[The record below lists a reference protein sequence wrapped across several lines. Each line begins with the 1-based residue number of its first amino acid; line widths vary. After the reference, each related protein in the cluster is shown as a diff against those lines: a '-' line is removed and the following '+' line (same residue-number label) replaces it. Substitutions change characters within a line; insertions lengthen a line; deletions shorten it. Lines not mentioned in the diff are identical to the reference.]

1 MGRGSS
7 IEQIGF
13 VEFPP
18 PQPETSPPEVWL
30 RFSEEGSEE
39 LRHLMVGE
47 EVQLLTWFLP
57 PEYASM
63 PDDPGE
69 ATPEWIKA
77 SVAAS
82 NRALR
87 VHRVRVIEKEPTRL
101 RVRGLEPQ
109 QGMAILEVTSVLER
123 GAGH

>member
-1 MGRGSS
+1 MGRGSNIVS
-7 IEQIGF
+7 IGF

-18 PQPETSPPEVWL
+18 PAQETPLPEVWL
-30 RFSEEGSEE
+30 QFFEEGSEG
-39 LRHLMVGE
+39 LRNLMVGE
-47 EVQLLTWFLP
+47 EVQLLTWFIP
-57 PEYASM
+57 K
-63 PDDPGE
+63 G
-69 ATPEWIKA
+69 IKA

-82 NRALR
+82 KRALR
-87 VHRVRVIEKEPTRL
+87 VHRVWVIEKEPTRL

>member
-7 IEQIGF
+7 IVSIGF

-18 PQPETSPPEVWL
+18 PAQETLLPEAWL
-30 RFSEEGSEE
+30 QFSEDGSEE

-57 PEYASM
+57 PQYASM
-63 PDDPGE
+63 PD
-69 ATPEWIKA
+69 KA
-77 SVAAS
+77 AVAAS
-82 NRALR
+82 KRALR
-87 VHRVRVIEKEPTRL
+87 VHRVRVMEKEPTRL
-101 RVRGLEPQ
+101 RVLGLEPQ